1 MEDELWRSLYQLL
14 LQESKHRLRRKG
26 VWFTDLMILGV
37 FFWAVLHDRPV
48 SWACRRKSWPAQMPW
63 DSLPS
68 ASAMSRRLRSFSV
81 ISLLKAMLDA
91 LAATT
96 TPSLL
101 HSVDAKP
108 LVVGGFSKDHDAKW
122 GYAVDGKARGYKLF
136 AIWSETSPVPDCW
149 DLGPMNRSEPV
160 VAEQLVGRLDRG
172 GYLLGDSAYD
182 TNPLHQLCADHGL
195 QLVAPRKKPG
205 TGLGHTEHSHS
216 RLRSIELLEVRPAIL
231 GNESRTFGPDLFAC
245 RTSIERNFG
254 NLGNFGGGLAPLP
267 NWVRRPHRVAMWVA
281 AKLAI
286 NGLRI
291 LKNKGVTA

>member
-14 LQESKHRLRRKG
+14 LQESKHRLRRSG

-68 ASAMSRRLRSFSV
+68 AATMSRRLRSVSV
-81 ISLLKAMLDA
+81 ICLLKAMLDA

-122 GYAVDGKARGYKLF
+122 GYAVDAKARGYKLF
-136 AIWSETSPVPDCW
+136 AIWSQTSPVPDCW

-160 VAEQLVGRLDRG
+160 VAEQLVGRLDSS

-182 TNPLHQLCADHGL
+182 TNPLHQLWRITACNWCASQKAGY
-195 QLVAPRKKPG
+195 G
-205 TGLGHTEHSHS
+205 TWTYRAL
-216 RLRSIELLEVRPAIL
+216 
-231 GNESRTFGPDLFAC
+231 
-245 RTSIERNFG
+245 
-254 NLGNFGGGLAPLP
+254 PLP
-267 NWVRRPHRVAMWVA
+267 PAKHRIAGGA
-281 AKLAI
+281 SGNHRQRI
-286 NGLRI
+286 PNLRAGSVCPP
-291 LKNKGVTA
+291 NVH